1 MGLLGKRQAADEEG
15 GKAPSQQQY
24 YWDTAGV
31 KGSECVKFPE
41 LRVDIPGVS
50 EPRHWSAEKAL
61 TSLRG
66 RNTEVQ
72 SQFCQ

>member
-31 KGSECVKFPE
+31 KGSESVKFPE
-41 LRVDIPGVS
+41 LRVDITRVS
-50 EPRHWSAEKAL
+50 EPRHWAAEKAL

-66 RNTEVQ
+66 RNTEV
-72 SQFCQ
+72 